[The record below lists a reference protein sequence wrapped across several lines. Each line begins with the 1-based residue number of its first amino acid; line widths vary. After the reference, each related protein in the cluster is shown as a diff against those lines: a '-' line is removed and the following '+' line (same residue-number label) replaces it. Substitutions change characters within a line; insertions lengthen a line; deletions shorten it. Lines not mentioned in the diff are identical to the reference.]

1 MDAKTRQAIQDI
13 LAANCELLT
22 IPETAARLRV
32 NKNTVYDL
40 IKKGYLKSIKLGC
53 RKVSVRALAE
63 FIERCESGEI
73 ELRPLWASIQ
83 TLRYGY
89 ERWITQF
96 AGWVKPVGKVWDD

>member
-1 MDAKTRQAIQDI
+1 MIFLRNAHAPSILLSRRCMTVDAKTRQAIQDI

-73 ELRPLWASIQ
+73 EL
-83 TLRYGY
+83 
-89 ERWITQF
+89 
-96 AGWVKPVGKVWDD
+96 

>member
-1 MDAKTRQAIQDI
+1 MTVDAKTRQAIQDI

-40 IKKGYLKSIKLGC
+40 IKKAYLKSIQLGC

-73 ELRPLWASIQ
+73 EL
-83 TLRYGY
+83 
-89 ERWITQF
+89 
-96 AGWVKPVGKVWDD
+96 